1 MCRRV
6 DCPKCGRPTF
16 AGCGMHVEQVL
27 GNVPPAQRCHC
38 REESGKSD
46 KSDKKAGETASE
58 SPGTDLRSR
67 LRALF
72 GR

>member
-6 DCPKCGRPTF
+6 DCPSCGRPTF

-27 GNVPPAQRCHC
+27 GNVPPAERCHC
-38 REESGKSD
+38 REESV
-46 KSDKKAGETASE
+46 KKAGETAGAG
-58 SPGTDLRSR
+58 PATGLRSR

>member
-27 GNVPPAQRCHC
+27 GNVPPAQRCQC
-38 REESGKSD
+38 RGGRAKSPAAPGAGPRSWLGRLLGK
-46 KSDKKAGETASE
+46 
-58 SPGTDLRSR
+58 
-67 LRALF
+67 
-72 GR
+72 